1 MCSRRLLAFLALYPL
16 ACSSV
21 AAQRRN
27 VLDEAQELNTASRFG
42 RLDVASQMAAP
53 EAQQTFLER
62 RRTWGSQIRVLDVQ
76 VSHVQVKD
84 SDNAEVTIQVD
95 WTRADEGL
103 LRSTVLCQQWHSED
117 RGPWRLESERQ
128 VQGDRGLFGEKVL
141 TRRMA
146 PVNDTQFETRSLG
159 TVE

>member
-1 MCSRRLLAFLALYPL
+1 MRPSCLLALFVMLPL

-53 EAQQTFLER
+53 QAQQTFLER
-62 RRTWGSQIRVLDVQ
+62 RRTWGHQVRVLDVQ

-84 SDNAEVTIQVD
+84 ADNAEVTIQVD

-128 VQGDRGLFGEKVL
+128 VQGDRGLFGEKVRS
-141 TRRMA
+141 RRLA
-146 PVNDTQFETRSLG
+146 PAKDTQFESRSLG